1 MVKFRV
7 QAEVRLV
14 LNVMAY
20 AWVYGLRLGLMAK
33 LNAWVLEV
41 TAQC

>member
-14 LNVMAY
+14 LNVMVH
-20 AWVYGLRLGLMAK
+20 AWVYGLKLGLMAK
-33 LNAWVLEV
+33 LKAWVLEV